1 MTSHTIVITH
11 WVHPEVVDLLSPHG
25 KVILNPSR
33 ETLPPGE
40 LMERMRNAHAMMA
53 FMPDSV
59 DDAFLEQ
66 CPRLKVIGA
75 ALKGYDNFDVAACTR
90 RGVWFTI
97 VPDLLTIPTAE
108 LAVGLL
114 LALARNIGPGDR
126 WVRSGQFQ
134 GWRPMFYGCGLPGT
148 TVGILGMGRV
158 GQTIARR
165 LSGFDAEVIYHDP
178 RALEENQEKALG
190 IRPVTMEE
198 FLSRSDYVIC
208 ATPLNEDTRHLINGR
223 TIGAMRHGSRLI
235 NIGRGSTVDE
245 RAVAAALENG
255 HLAGYAADVFEM
267 EDWALADRPRSIDP
281 ALLANKDKT
290 IFTPHLGSAVEDVR
304 REIALEAA
312 GNIIQALQGKQPE
325 GAVNRLARACAS
337 TG

>member
-126 WVRSGQFQ
+126 IAGDH
-134 GWRPMFYGCGLPGT
+134 GGHPGH
-148 TVGILGMGRV
+148 G
-158 GQTIARR
+158 ARGTDHR
-165 LSGFDAEVIYHDP
+165 Q
-178 RALEENQEKALG
+178 ALE
-190 IRPVTMEE
+190 RVRC
-198 FLSRSDYVIC
+198 RSDLPRSPGFGRESGESPRYQ
-208 ATPLNEDTRHLINGR
+208 AGYNGR
-223 TIGAMRHGSRLI
+223 ISESQRLRDLR
-235 NIGRGSTVDE
+235 N
-245 RAVAAALENG
+245 AA
-255 HLAGYAADVFEM
+255 
-267 EDWALADRPRSIDP
+267 
-281 ALLANKDKT
+281 
-290 IFTPHLGSAVEDVR
+290 
-304 REIALEAA
+304 
-312 GNIIQALQGKQPE
+312 Q
-325 GAVNRLARACAS
+325 
-337 TG
+337 